1 MEEAIAEATRLEH
14 SDWPARQ
21 RACLLFARCWWYA
34 RLGRYEEALACAQQ
48 QAAINRA
55 EVSLVGEQYAM
66 SNVTAVEL
74 LLGRPEAALE
84 HARAAIAQLDALGA
98 GVGDGAGHLYHN
110 AMIALILQN
119 RFDEAVAAGHRAHA
133 LLLQEG
139 DEYRLFAPLALLV
152 ALQGRLADAA
162 RIIGRDD
169 AVHAHTGDP
178 MRPNAAQVRARLDP
192 LLAAVLPAAEI
203 ARLHAEGAAM
213 RDEQV
218 FKLAFG
224 DNE

>member
-1 MEEAIAEATRLEH
+1 
-14 SDWPARQ
+14 
-21 RACLLFARCWWYA
+21 
-34 RLGRYEEALACAQQ
+34 
-48 QAAINRA
+48 
-55 EVSLVGEQYAM
+55 
-66 SNVTAVEL
+66 
-74 LLGRPEAALE
+74 
-84 HARAAIAQLDALGA
+84 
-98 GVGDGAGHLYHN
+98 
-110 AMIALILQN
+110 MIALILLN
-119 RFDEAVAAGHRAHA
+119 RLDEAVAAGNRAHA

-152 ALQGRLADAA
+152 ALRGRLADAA

-178 MRPNAAQVRARLDP
+178 MRPNAAQLRARLDP
-192 LLAAVLPAAEI
+192 LVAAVLPAAEI

-224 DNE
+224 DKE